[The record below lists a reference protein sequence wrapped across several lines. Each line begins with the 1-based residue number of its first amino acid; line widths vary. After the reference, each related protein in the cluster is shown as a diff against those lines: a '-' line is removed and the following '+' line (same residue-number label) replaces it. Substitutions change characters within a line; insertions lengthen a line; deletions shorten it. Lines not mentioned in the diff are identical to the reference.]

1 MGTSQKMVLDRAQSA
16 LAMLGGISTKAIV
29 TLVVCIGLGVV
40 GIYFATTINSDIPLS
55 GSGSLALI
63 IGVTFSLI
71 VGVGLMA
78 LIFFSSRIAPEKD
91 PERVARGKLGGA
103 KGGRL
108 RAEKLSPERRRE
120 IAQAAAR
127 ARCRPPARPRSRR

>member
-1 MGTSQKMVLDRAQSA
+1 VGTSQKMVLDRAQSA
-16 LAMLGGISTKAIV
+16 LAMLGGISIKAIV
-29 TLVVCIGLGVV
+29 TLVACIGLGIV

-78 LIFFSSRIAPEKD
+78 LIFFSSRNGFDESQDVQSDIRTKSS
-91 PERVARGKLGGA
+91 G
-103 KGGRL
+103 
-108 RAEKLSPERRRE
+108 
-120 IAQAAAR
+120 QAT
-127 ARCRPPARPRSRR
+127 PDDK

>member
-1 MGTSQKMVLDRAQSA
+1 MGPSQKMVLDRAQSA
-16 LAMLGGISTKAIV
+16 LAMLGGLSTKAIV
-29 TLVVCIGLGVV
+29 TLVVCIGLGIA

-78 LIFFSSRIAPEKD
+78 LIFFSSRNGFDESQDVQSDIRTKSS
-91 PERVARGKLGGA
+91 G
-103 KGGRL
+103 
-108 RAEKLSPERRRE
+108 
-120 IAQAAAR
+120 QAT
-127 ARCRPPARPRSRR
+127 PDDK